1 MQQMQ
6 PGVVAAGKFHG
17 PAGRRIACFGVAD
30 HRMQIHRHFLLAEN
44 VACHGHA
51 CGYAPVVLG
60 VHRYERLHF
69 SKISSRVFSESTSI
83 LPVEDPKNSFTPGT
97 FE

>member
-60 VHRYERLHF
+60 VHRYERSHF
-69 SKISSRVFSESTSI
+69 SKNIIESLLGVHKHI
-83 LPVEDPKNSFTPGT
+83 AGRGP
-97 FE
+97 